1 MEDRT
6 IGLGGGYR
14 LRRFDSRNWMLQQWR
29 EPDPSNGR
37 AKTTEPSWRD
47 TGNYFQR
54 LGPALA
60 HVFELRTRDEGEPDE
75 SLADAMGRAEA
86 IRDEL
91 MAVR

>member
-1 MEDRT
+1 MEART
-6 IGLGGGYR
+6 IDLGGGYR
-14 LRRFDSRNWMLQQWR
+14 LRRFDARNWMLQQWR

-37 AKTTEPSWRD
+37 AKTSEPSWRD
-47 TGNYFQR
+47 TGNFFQS

-60 HVFELRTRDEGEPDE
+60 FVFERRVRDEGAPDE
-75 SLADAMGRAEA
+75 SLADAIDRVEA

>member
-1 MEDRT
+1 MEART
-6 IGLGGGYR
+6 IDLGGEYR

-37 AKTTEPSWRD
+37 AKTSEPSWRD
-47 TGNYFQR
+47 TGNFFQQ
-54 LGPALA
+54 LAPALA
-60 HVFELRTRDEGEPDE
+60 YVFELRMRDEGEPDE
-75 SLADAMGRAEA
+75 SLRDAIDRAGR